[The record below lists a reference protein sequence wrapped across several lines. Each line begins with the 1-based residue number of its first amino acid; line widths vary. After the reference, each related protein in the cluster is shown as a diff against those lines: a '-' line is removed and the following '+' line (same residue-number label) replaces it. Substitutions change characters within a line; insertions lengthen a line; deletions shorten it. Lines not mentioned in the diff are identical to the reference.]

1 MDSDLADAVEDL
13 KAIFEKR
20 QIPAS
25 FGHYGPEAL
34 AALKSKLGLTE
45 RYAAFLRDADP
56 IDVETA
62 TPPERVRFIP
72 AAELEQEQVGYGVGD
87 ADNPPMDGWRDGWV
101 VIAHSALL
109 GDPYFIDTTRLDAE
123 DDCPVMTAMSG
134 TGHIEPV
141 LCASSFA
148 CFLQIL
154 TAGMEVATGFAQD
167 SADPDDEYIF
177 KEALAPKLRPID
189 SSALR
194 GGHWTS

>member
-20 QIPAS
+20 QIPAT
-25 FGHYGPEAL
+25 FGQYGAEAV
-34 AALKSKLGLTE
+34 AALKDKLGLTE
-45 RYAAFLRDADP
+45 RYAAFLRDANP
-56 IDVETA
+56 VDVETA

-72 AAELEQEQVGYGVGD
+72 AAELEQEQIGYGVGD
-87 ADNPPMDGWRDGWV
+87 ADTPAMNGWRDGWV

-148 CFLQIL
+148 RFLQIL
-154 TAGMEVATGFAQD
+154 TAGMEVATGFAED
-167 SADPDDEYIF
+167 SADPDDEHIF
-177 KEALAPKLRPID
+177 KEALAPKLRSID
-189 SSALR
+189 STALR
-194 GGHWTS
+194 EGHWTS

>member
-20 QIPAS
+20 LIPAS
-25 FGHYGPEAL
+25 FAKHDAEAV
-34 AALKSKLGLTE
+34 AELKSKLGLTE
-45 RYAAFLRDADP
+45 RFASFLRDANP

-72 AAELEQEQVGYGVGD
+72 AGELEQEQIGYGVGD
-87 ADNPPMDGWRDGWV
+87 ADNPAMSGWREGWI

-134 TGHIEPV
+134 TGHVEPV

-148 CFLQIL
+148 TFLQIL
-154 TAGMEVATGFAQD
+154 TAGMEVATGFAD
-167 SADPDDEYIF
+167 HSADPDDEHIF
-177 KEALAPKLRPID
+177 KEALAPKLRSID
-189 SSALR
+189 GAALR
-194 GGHWTS
+194 EGHWTS